1 MLTSNQK
8 YVDPTQLVHSVVDDE
23 NNKVRVGDEM
33 DVTEYLL
40 NLIERMEEGLDEFK
54 EKSPAAQPVEEES
67 SPLFRSY
74 I

>member
-40 NLIERMEEGLDEFK
+40 NLIERMEEGLDELK
-54 EKSPAAQPVEEES
+54 EN
-67 SPLFRSY
+67 
-74 I
+74 